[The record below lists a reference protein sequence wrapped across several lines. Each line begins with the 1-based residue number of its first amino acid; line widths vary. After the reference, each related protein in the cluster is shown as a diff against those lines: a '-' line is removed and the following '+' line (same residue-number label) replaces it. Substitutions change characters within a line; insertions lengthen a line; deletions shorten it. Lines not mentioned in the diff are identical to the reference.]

1 MDDININM
9 SCRIILIMRVHSLDL
24 LFNFHRL
31 ASITLTCRSPAWVPL
46 FMSQTETKKKEMGE
60 VMLNLNTSC
69 YQYVSAG
76 LEWELDFKD
85 FLTFYSKS
93 VSLNICLHL
102 FFPSF
107 AFIKLNF

>member
-46 FMSQTETKKKEMGE
+46 FMSQIETKKKEMGE
-60 VMLNLNTSC
+60 VMLNSNT
-69 YQYVSAG
+69 
-76 LEWELDFKD
+76 
-85 FLTFYSKS
+85 
-93 VSLNICLHL
+93 
-102 FFPSF
+102 
-107 AFIKLNF
+107 